1 MDPYREAARRSH
13 NPGSKK
19 AEGTLR
25 VTLCSILVG
34 SILLA
39 VGHAQT
45 PPKHSAPPPGA
56 QTQTPARA
64 SEIDTT
70 AVTAIV
76 VDVIVRDKNG
86 NPVSDLTAQDF
97 ELSEDGVRQQLG
109 SFTPIAGAPREMNA
123 MTSPAP
129 AAGSAPPK
137 ADAAPQVIA
146 LVFDRLT
153 PEGRAFASKAAQSY
167 VGTGTTSINTV
178 AIFGID
184 LSLSLYQPFTR
195 DAALL
200 RKGIDAVAGRST
212 SQYQNTR
219 EAKDRA
225 TETIAS
231 SLQQGGAAPG
241 NTTGAADAQ
250 FASMQLRMIQ
260 SFDQLEHDQ
269 QGYATS
275 NGLLAIVSAL
285 KQVPGRKSVIFF
297 SEGLSI
303 PPNVQRQFISVIDA
317 ANRANVSI
325 YPMDAAGLRTES
337 TLAETSAGIRRGS
350 QLSLANASAGGV
362 ADEPLTA
369 ALERNEEQLRAD
381 PHSGLGTLA
390 DQTGGFLIANSND
403 LRGGFTK
410 IDTDMRNYYVLTYV
424 PTNAK
429 YDGKFREIDVKVRR
443 PGMQVRARKG
453 YFAVRPSTNVSPIL
467 TYEAPALAVLE
478 QTPVPNAFPVRA
490 MALRFPEPERTD
502 LVPVIVNVATAGI
515 SFKPAADKKTYT
527 SDFIVLVRFKDDA
540 GAVFGKVSQHYQI
553 NGPIDMIDRATQGD
567 VLFYRE
573 PVLFP
578 GVFTM
583 ETVVYDALASKASVR
598 VQTIDIPAVNAKQ
611 LRMSSLVAIRRT
623 EKVPEAD
630 RIAGSPLYV
639 GDQLLYPS
647 MGEPFSK
654 TSSKEL
660 PFYFVAY
667 PEAGGGAGETKAT
680 LELLSNGKQVAQ
692 APLELTRADDKGR
705 IAQLGRIPIDAL
717 QPGAYELRVTL
728 RQGQHSA
735 SRALTFKVTP

>member
-1 MDPYREAARRSH
+1 
-13 NPGSKK
+13 
-19 AEGTLR
+19 LR

-45 PPKHSAPPPGA
+45 PPKHSAQSGA
-56 QTQTPARA
+56 QTAAQPPARA
-64 SEIDTT
+64 SEIDST

-76 VDVIVRDKNG
+76 VDVVVRDKSG
-86 NPVSDLTAQDF
+86 NPVHDLTAQDF
-97 ELSEDGVRQQLG
+97 ELFEDGTRQQLG
-109 SFTPIAGAPREMNA
+109 SFTPIAGAPRELMPSA
-123 MTSPAP
+123 PAP
-129 AAGSAPPK
+129 SANANAAAKPTAS
-137 ADAAPQVIA
+137 PQVIA

-153 PEGRAFASKAAQSY
+153 PEGRSLAIKAAQGY
-167 VGTGTTSINTV
+167 LGEGTTSNNTL

-184 LSLSLYQPFTR
+184 LSLTLYQPFTR

-200 RKGIDAVAGRST
+200 RKGIDQVAGRST

-219 EAKDRA
+219 EAKNRA
-225 TETIAS
+225 TETVAS
-231 SLQQGGAAPG
+231 NLEQGGTAGAG
-241 NTTGAADAQ
+241 NAGAAANAE
-250 FASMQLRMIQ
+250 FAAMELRMVRG
-260 SFDQLEHDQ
+260 FDQLEHDQ

-275 NGLLAIVSAL
+275 NALMAIVSAM

-337 TLAETSAGIRRGS
+337 TLAESQAGIRNISR
-350 QLSLANASAGGV
+350 LSLANADAAGV
-362 ADEPLTA
+362 ADGPMTG
-369 ALERNEEQLRAD
+369 ALEANEELLRAD

-424 PTNAK
+424 PTNVK

-453 YFAVRPSTNVSPIL
+453 YFAVRPSTNVSPVL
-467 TYEAPALAVLE
+467 TYEAAALGMLE

-502 LVPVIVNVATAGI
+502 LVPVIVNLSTAGI
-515 SFKPAADKKTYT
+515 TFKPSADKKTYT
-527 SDFIVLVRFKDDA
+527 SDFTVLVRFKDDA
-540 GAVFGKVSQHYQI
+540 GAVLGKVSQHYQI
-553 NGPIDMIDRATQGD
+553 DGPIESIDRASQGD

-598 VQTIDIPAVNAKQ
+598 VQTIDIPKVDAKQ

-623 EKVPEAD
+623 DKVPEAD
-630 RIAGSPLYV
+630 RIPGSPLYV

-654 TSSKEL
+654 ASTKEL

-667 PEAGGGAGETKAT
+667 PEGAAGASETKAT
-680 LELLSNGKQVAQ
+680 MELLNNGKQIAQ
-692 APLELTRADDKGR
+692 APLELARADDKGR
-705 IAQLGRIPIDAL
+705 IAQLGRIPLDAL